1 MTSKF
6 SENIL
11 KWYEVHGRKN
21 LPWKV
26 NDPYKIWISEIM
38 LQQTQV
44 STVIPYYKKFIKKYP
59 NLESLSKANYDDLM
73 LLWSG
78 LGYYRRIK
86 NIFLASKIISERF
99 HNQFPKNYD
108 DIIALP
114 GIGRTTA
121 SAISTFS
128 GFSNRA
134 ILDGNV
140 KRILRRFFDLSS
152 DVNTINEKKLWI
164 KSESVTPIKSTSE
177 FIQGL
182 MDIGSSICTRNN
194 PKCYICPLQK
204 LNCLYKPKKLN
215 ILNSKKINMNI
226 TLYLVIIINSENM
239 IHLKKIISGKLWLDL
254 YAGPLFE
261 SEEDMINWKKENIN
275 KLEPN
280 HNFQIIHKVTNKNLI
295 FKSFVYH
302 LKNDKSISLSSKNW
316 YNLANINVGMP
327 KFMEK
332 VLSKYRLEYENS
344 YVQKTQ

>member
-6 SENIL
+6 SDKIL

-59 NLESLSKANYDDLM
+59 NLESLSKANYDDLV

-86 NIFLASKIISERF
+86 NIFLTSKIISEKF
-99 HNQFPKNYD
+99 HNQFPQNYD

-140 KRILRRFFDLSS
+140 KRILRRFFDIPS
-152 DVNTINEKKLWI
+152 DTNAINEKKLWI
-164 KSESVTPIKSTSE
+164 KSEFVTPAKKTSE
-177 FIQGL
+177 FIQGM

-194 PKCYICPLQK
+194 PKCNTCPIRK
-204 LNCLYKPKKLN
+204 LNCLYNPKITNLPNTKNKN
-215 ILNSKKINMNI
+215 IGI
-226 TLYLVIIINSENM
+226 TMYLLIIINSENM
-239 IHLKKIISGKLWLDL
+239 IYLKKIISGKLWLDL
-254 YAGPLFE
+254 YAGPVFE
-261 SEEDMINWKKENIN
+261 SENDMINWKNQNIN
-275 KLEPN
+275 KFMPN
-280 HNFQIIHKVTNKNLI
+280 HNFQIVHKVTNKNII
-295 FKSFVYH
+295 FKSFIYH
-302 LKNDKSISLSSKNW
+302 LKNDKSISLSSENW
-316 YNLANINVGMP
+316 YNLANINVGIP

-332 VLSKYRLEYENS
+332 VIGKYRSEYENS
-344 YVQKTQ
+344 YVQETQ

>member
-11 KWYEVHGRKN
+11 KWYKIHGRKD

-26 NDPYKIWISEIM
+26 DDPYKIWISEIM

-44 STVIPYYKKFIKKYP
+44 STVVPYYKKFIKKYP
-59 NLESLSKANYDDLM
+59 NLESLSKANYDDLL

-86 NIFLASKIISERF
+86 NIFLASKLISEKF
-99 HNQFPKNYD
+99 HNQFPHTYD
-108 DIIALP
+108 DILALP

-140 KRILRRFFDLSS
+140 KRILRRFFNLSS
-152 DVNTINEKKLWI
+152 DVNAINEKNLWI
-164 KSESVTPIKSTSE
+164 KSESVTPAKKTSE
-177 FIQGL
+177 FIQGM

-194 PKCYICPLQK
+194 PKCNICPLKK
-204 LNCLYKPKKLN
+204 LNCLYKPKISKLAK
-215 ILNSKKINMNI
+215 SKKANINI
-226 TLYLVIIINSENM
+226 TLYLLIIINSENM
-239 IHLKKIISGKLWLDL
+239 IYLKKINSGKLWLDL
-254 YAGPLFE
+254 YAGPVFD
-261 SEEDMINWKKENIN
+261 SEVDMINWEKKNIN
-275 KLEPN
+275 SLKPY
-280 HNFQIIHKVTNKNLI
+280 HNFQIIHKVTNKNII
-295 FKSFVYH
+295 FKSIVYH

-316 YNLANINVGMP
+316 YNLANINVGIP

-332 VLSKYRLEYENS
+332 VIDKYRAVYEKNH
-344 YVQKTQ
+344 V